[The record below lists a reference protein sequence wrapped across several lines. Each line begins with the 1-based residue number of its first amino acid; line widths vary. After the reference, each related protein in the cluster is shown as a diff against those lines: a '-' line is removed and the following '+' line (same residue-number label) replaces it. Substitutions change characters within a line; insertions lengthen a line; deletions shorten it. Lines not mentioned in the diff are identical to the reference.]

1 MRFRHCA
8 SALLISVG
16 FVVGILVLGGTVAAQ
31 TARRNQPPLTQAT
44 RAYLDGRYDEVSA
57 LTASLSQSDPAVVAL
72 KARALIAR
80 GKYADA
86 ETLLKPA
93 AAQQPASVAA
103 LELGL
108 LGQKLGRSDAN
119 AVLRTVAA
127 RAADLVVAGPA
138 LHAISP
144 FDEANDLPRNA
155 GGRSPQGPD
164 PN

>member
-119 AVLRTVAA
+119 ATR
-127 RAADLVVAGPA
+127 P
-138 LHAISP
+138 LHQ
-144 FDEANDLPRNA
+144 PRQPTLCRHDRRSQGNA
-155 GGRSPQGPD
+155 PGDVQGGRSL
-164 PN
+164 